1 MEALKP
7 DLTDRVLILDMH
19 WIDRTVQLLLNS
31 LERRY
36 EPEKLERTRRMVTSC
51 RRIGLGHQVPA
62 QQGWVPRDQRVK
74 PSGSVMH
81 SRPRNF
87 GILFACGCGTRAVD
101 L

>member
-1 MEALKP
+1 
-7 DLTDRVLILDMH
+7 
-19 WIDRTVQLLLNS
+19 
-31 LERRY
+31 
-36 EPEKLERTRRMVTSC
+36 MVTSC

-62 QQGWVPRDQRVK
+62 QQGWVPRGQRVK